1 MGDLVVLSDNN
12 AFLEDCLLGCSGTS
26 CMDCPL
32 GERVSSVLDPIC
44 IRCTAFV
51 IALLLLLLLLVVW
64 LLLLLNCEE
73 DEDRDTVPGDSMGD
87 PVGGGGVDDLFIS
100 MVCMSLS
107 FEALRFFKAFNIVTE
122 EDDDDGDCG

>member
-26 CMDCPL
+26 CIDCPL
-32 GERVSSVLDPIC
+32 GERISSVLDPIC

-51 IALLLLLLLLVVW
+51 VALLL

-73 DEDRDTVPGDSMGD
+73 DEDRDAVPEDPMGD
-87 PVGGGGVDDLFIS
+87 PAGGGGVDNLF
-100 MVCMSLS
+100 MSS
-107 FEALRFFKAFNIVTE
+107 FEALRFFKAFNISV
-122 EDDDDGDCG
+122 DRWMDANWCCLV